1 MKYHLKFRNIN
12 QRTLDATRVM
22 LNGWADAD
30 DTERWIR
37 MDKWVGKASAIY
49 EMRRPLVG
57 VTRTAG
63 TGYYRRDT
71 NEIHMAYPSIVTL
84 IHEFRHAMQA
94 QGKAPVAI
102 TENLNAVEDDARA
115 WSLSVYYKVAPRLF
129 RKLVREGKIL
139 HITPDDLLARREETV
154 NA

>member
-12 QRTLDATRVM
+12 ERTLNATRE
-22 LNGWADAD
+22 LLQGWGEAD
-30 DTERWIR
+30 DTLRWIK

-49 EMRRPLVG
+49 GMRRPLVG

-63 TGYYRRDT
+63 AGYYRRDT
-71 NEIHMAYPSIVTL
+71 NEIHMAYPSIVTVM
-84 IHEFRHAMQA
+84 HEFRHAMQA

-115 WSLSVYYKVAPRLF
+115 WSLSIYYKIAPRLF
-129 RKLVREGKIL
+129 RRLVREGKIL
-139 HITPDDLLARREETV
+139 HITPDDLLARRQETI